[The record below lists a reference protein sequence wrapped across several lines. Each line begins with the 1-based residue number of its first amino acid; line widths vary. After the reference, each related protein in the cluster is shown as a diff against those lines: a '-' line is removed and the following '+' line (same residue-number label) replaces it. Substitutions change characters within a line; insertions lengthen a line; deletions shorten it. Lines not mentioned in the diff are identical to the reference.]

1 MTTQTIEENV
11 ERGFNGI
18 YGICKNIFTDEFTLN
33 KTGDNIMAQIPGI
46 GRVVHFPAGY
56 IAFHEPNMWLF
67 QLTQLHFTI
76 TMETIPHDN
85 FGLSSILKIGRS
97 DGSVHEAFF
106 GVRQGFRI
114 DRKRNDLTGGCRFN
128 LDCTSEYLSEHC
140 EMTKNVGIK
149 SVLKLNGMDSI
160 QVNLVHSD
168 IIKSELFN
176 TPFKRECLILF
187 INKLNTW
194 KNGTLM
200 PFLDTNNIPVMPY
213 IEIASLDIS
222 M

>member
-1 MTTQTIEENV
+1 MTAQTISENV
-11 ERGFNGI
+11 ERGFTGI
-18 YGICKNIFTDEFTLN
+18 YGISKHIYIDEFTLN
-33 KTGDNIMAQIPGI
+33 KTGENVMVQIPGI

-56 IAFHEPNMWLF
+56 IAFHEDNMWMF
-67 QLTQLHFTI
+67 QLSQLHFTI
-76 TMETIPHDN
+76 TLETIPHEN
-85 FGLSSILKIGRS
+85 FALSSILKIGRS

-106 GVRQGFRI
+106 GARQGFRI
-114 DRKRNDLTGGCRFN
+114 DRTRNDLTGGCRFN
-128 LDCTSEYLSEHC
+128 MDCTSESLSEYC

-149 SVLKLNGMDSI
+149 SILKLNGIDSI

-187 INKLNTW
+187 IDKLNTW

-200 PFLDTNNIPVMPY
+200 PFLEANDIPVMPY
-213 IEIASLDIS
+213 IEIPSLDIS
-222 M
+222 L